1 MKFVVGDVPK
11 TRNKQDKQSPPES
24 AQASA
29 EEDGAGSDLEQ
40 EVIDED
46 LHTEIVADR
55 VFSRG
60 QCPNHI
66 PTQPRASR
74 VRLCTSCVSSGP
86 IQRHTTPGI
95 QGWFLRGGYFCDLS
109 AAAQHEPACIQAL
122 VAAKLLRKRER
133 DATRARRI
141 IDHWKDLAR
150 EKGEQYGVAVRELCY
165 EPTTNKARRG
175 EDFKD
180 AHEGLGCPF
189 SVFPY
194 PSRAEQSTTF
204 ARCNSTLDHVG
215 PNTSLFRTGR
225 MHDTK

>member
-55 VFSRG
+55 VFSRE

-86 IQRHTTPGI
+86 IQRHTTPWRLLLYGEGFDPGFI
-95 QGWFLRGGYFCDLS
+95 VIRGGLS
-109 AAAQHEPACIQAL
+109 VP
-122 VAAKLLRKRER
+122 
-133 DATRARRI
+133 
-141 IDHWKDLAR
+141 
-150 EKGEQYGVAVRELCY
+150 
-165 EPTTNKARRG
+165 KAIR
-175 EDFKD
+175 
-180 AHEGLGCPF
+180 
-189 SVFPY
+189 
-194 PSRAEQSTTF
+194 
-204 ARCNSTLDHVG
+204 
-215 PNTSLFRTGR
+215 
-225 MHDTK
+225 